1 MPASIFVNV
10 LLLLQT
16 SMMVIVVFLP
26 FIVRVYFLCGNILD
40 AQMLQTS
47 LKVVKM
53 LTFICYFV
61 ILVLARVSH
70 CKYFLKVNKMN
81 VPFYSVPN

>member
-1 MPASIFVNV
+1 
-10 LLLLQT
+10 
-16 SMMVIVVFLP
+16 MMVIVVFLP
-26 FIVRVYFLCGNILD
+26 SIGRVYFLCGNMLD

-81 VPFYSVPN
+81 VPFYCVPN

>member
-10 LLLLQT
+10 LLLLKP
-16 SMMVIVVFLP
+16 SMMVIVVSLP
-26 FIVRVYFLCGNILD
+26 FIVRVYFLCGNIWD

-47 LKVVKM
+47 LKIVKI

-61 ILVLARVSH
+61 ILALARVSH

-81 VPFYSVPN
+81 VPFL